1 MAEETVFRLQGM
13 SCANCARKFEQN
25 IRTID
30 TVTDAHVNFG
40 AAKVSVKGKVSI
52 EQLEK
57 AGAFENI
64 KVFPESEPSSEKV
77 SIFKKRENLVT
88 LLSFVLLVIGIM
100 VQFYIG
106 ASHPLVIGIYV
117 AAITVGG
124 YRLFITGVKNLF
136 QFYFDMKTLM
146 TIAIIGAA
154 FIGEWIEGAIVVL
167 LFALSEALESYS
179 IDKARQSITSL
190 IDVAPKRATIKRE
203 TETVKLDV
211 KDIQIGDV
219 MVIKPGEKIA
229 MDGVVISGQTSVN
242 QAAITGESLPVFK
255 SVGDEV

>member
-30 TVTDAHVNFG
+30 TVTDAHVNFD

-154 FIGEWIEGAIVVL
+154 FIGEWMEAAVVVL
-167 LFALSEALESYS
+167 LFSLSEALESYS
-179 IDKARQSITSL
+179 IDKARESIHSL
-190 IDVAPKRATIKRE
+190 MKISPDTASIIRDNKVLQVQVKQIKID
-203 TETVKLDV
+203 
-211 KDIQIGDV
+211 DV
-219 MVIKPGEKIA
+219 MVIKPG
-229 MDGVVISGQTSVN
+229 
-242 QAAITGESLPVFK
+242 
-255 SVGDEV
+255 